1 MLVKSKKGTWPQAL
15 VTFLGPILGV
25 LVFRWLLLEPFV
37 IPSGSMIPT
46 LLVHDHILVS
56 KLSYGIHLPFSEKW
70 LVQWAR
76 PQRREIAVFKFP
88 KNPDVF
94 YVKRIVAVGGDE
106 ISVEK
111 GQLRVNGELIPQVEA
126 QQKYSGEDDEDHF
139 EHFLELGN
147 TVRYRSSIRELSFF
161 EKTKV
166 PEGHFFV
173 MGDNRDQ
180 SSDSRYWGFVP
191 EANAVGRAWV
201 IWLSCDKTLQTAPFL
216 CDPQSMRWARMFL
229 RAQ

>member
-1 MLVKSKKGTWPQAL
+1 MLNKKGTWPQAL

-25 LVFRWLLLEPFV
+25 LIFRWLLLEPFV

-46 LLVHDHILVS
+46 LLVHDHILVN
-56 KLSYGIHLPFSEKW
+56 KLSYGVHLPFSEKW
-70 LVQWAR
+70 LLQWAT
-76 PQRREIAVFKFP
+76 PKKREIAVFKFP

-94 YVKRIVAVGGDE
+94 YVKRVVAVAGDE
-106 ISVEK
+106 IAVEH
-111 GQLRVNGELIPQVEA
+111 GQLLINGEVVPQESSPE
-126 QQKYSGEDDEDHF
+126 KYSGEQDETDFDHF
-139 EHFLELGN
+139 FELGN
-147 TVRYRSSIRELSFF
+147 TVRYRAGNKENSFY

-166 PEGHFFV
+166 PAGYFFV
-173 MGDNRDQ
+173 IGDNRDQ
-180 SSDSRYWGFVP
+180 SSDSRFWGFVP